1 MLLPLKGIVKMAKVK
16 SFLNVPV
23 LVSNISGQVSPVG
36 ELSPRSLTFS
46 RDVGLYSNPL
56 FPDVSLTTFQ
66 SLNTAGDKQVTPD
79 AVNVSQLTVGNFI
92 IDSIINGAGFGTP
105 SDLALALD
113 TTLGAVGD
121 TFSSGPFVIIGALEF
136 PEWVSWQ
143 YTHNTSVYEIKLW
156 FADAA
161 FRSQNK
167 DFTIIVLP
175 PVSNVDLLFGTYSA
189 VYNLMQTRTT
199 ATLLNDAAIASGPY
213 PYTHFVTRNYN
224 WVNPN
229 NPTQTVSTPWGF
241 LIYGDAG
248 NNEDNI
254 RNAAVDFILED
265 SIRLR
270 EEWKTVLPS
279 LFINTEHIITPLWDR
294 LATTNQN
301 PSSSLYSAT
310 FRPNDLANYALQ
322 TSIGYT
328 EAHVRLVVEGS
339 FFTYKSLAFAVIG
352 GSENVDGIVT
362 FHERFP
368 DYMPINPQSADFS
381 RMSPATQEWANRLNE
396 MLPVAETLND
406 NSSLQPYMSVTVR
419 GGVTF
424 LGSRINDVLY
434 LVAAKSNF
442 T

>member
-1 MLLPLKGIVKMAKVK
+1 MAKVK

-23 LVSNISGQVSPVG
+23 LVSNIEGQVSPVG

-46 RDVGLYSNPL
+46 RNVGLYASSV
-56 FPDVSLTTFQ
+56 FPNVSLTTFQ
-66 SLNTAGDKQVTPD
+66 SIDDDGDNQVTPN
-79 AVNVSQLTVGNFI
+79 AVNTSQLTVGNYV
-92 IDSIINGAGFGTP
+92 IDTIINGAGFGTP
-105 SDLALALD
+105 SDLALALESS
-113 TTLGAVGD
+113 LSSVGNN
-121 TFSSGPFVIIGALEF
+121 FSSGPFVIIGSLEF

-143 YTHNTSVYEIKLW
+143 YTHTGDVYEIKLW

-199 ATLLNDAAIASGPY
+199 ATMLEDAAIAAGPY

-229 NPTQTVSTPWGF
+229 NPAQTVPTPWGF
-241 LIYGDAG
+241 LIYGEAG

-254 RNAAVDFILED
+254 RNAAAEFILD
-265 SIRLR
+265 NSIHAR

-279 LFINTEHIITPLWDR
+279 LFVNTEFIISPLWDR
-294 LATTNQN
+294 MATTNQT
-301 PSSSLYSAT
+301 PGSSLYSPI
-310 FRPNDLANYALQ
+310 FRPDDLADYALQ

-339 FFTYKSLAFAVIG
+339 FFTYKTLAFAVIG
-352 GSENVDGIVT
+352 GSENVDGIVK
-362 FHERFP
+362 FHEKFP
-368 DYMPINPQSADFS
+368 DYMPINPQSADFA
-381 RMSPATQEWANRLNE
+381 RMSPATQSWVNKLNE
-396 MLPVAETLND
+396 MLPVAETLTE
-406 NSSLQPYMSVTVR
+406 NSTLQPYMSVVTR
-419 GGVTF
+419 AGVKY
-424 LGSRINDVLY
+424 LGCRLDDVLY

-442 T
+442 A